1 MGAAG
6 DGRGGH
12 GHARGWA
19 EVPITGL
26 NGNIPTLY
34 SEFRCVWLGHVELA
48 RADLGGA
55 SLSPSVLFAE
65 SLILSVQT

>member
-26 NGNIPTLY
+26 KRLASIFTCGQNRKRALSDLSIFYVTLPA
-34 SEFRCVWLGHVELA
+34 VWLVLVEHNKA
-48 RADLGGA
+48 RQAG
-55 SLSPSVLFAE
+55 S
-65 SLILSVQT
+65 